1 MRATLVAVALTTMP
15 MLALGACAS
24 TPASQLRNDIFLDI
38 YWTASRQC
46 EARYRTLHVDH
57 IGMDGSLSLIADAN
71 SRSEAQQFRD
81 CYWNAVRERAEQRRA
96 AGRATPDDINLRPDI
111 DID

>member
-1 MRATLVAVALTTMP
+1 VVAAALVP

-24 TPASQLRNDIFLDI
+24 TAESRLRNDVLLDV

-96 AGRATPDDINLRPDI
+96 AGRPTPDGMGLQPDI